1 MVSALEKN
9 RAGKEDGE
17 CWVGEQSHR
26 EGALKESLEGNEC
39 ASHAGILRGRG

>member
-17 CWVGEQSHR
+17 CWVGEQSHHEER
-26 EGALKESLEGNEC
+26 VLKEMSVQATLV
-39 ASHAGILRGRG
+39 S